1 VSRRLLAL
9 GLALAAAAFL
19 ASSRRGRRA
28 EAGRNG
34 GRERTER
41 LRREIEQA
49 RERLRAEL
57 ARTRGQ
63 S

>member
-1 VSRRLLAL
+1 MSRRLLAL
-9 GLALAAAAFL
+9 VLALAAAAFL
-19 ASSRRGRRA
+19 ASGRRGRRG
-28 EAGRNG
+28 EAARNG

-41 LRREIEQA
+41 LRLEIEQA
-49 RERLRAEL
+49 RDRLRAEI